1 MDKTNSTFTGY
12 PIFQPSKKELKNSRF
27 RGGLMLVAVVLL
39 HSVIAFELANAPK
52 DEPKKLPMI
61 MEVSM
66 VTIPKPEPPKPEIK
80 EPPPPPVVKPV
91 AKKEI
96 AKAKP
101 IIKPNA
107 PVKKE
112 IVKKIAAAPL
122 PTHQKLLESQ
132 NPQIEEKIQQYEVA
146 PEVTTQPPAPA
157 IAPKVSE
164 GSKEVN
170 QQSKEQKI
178 ANNGNSE
185 EVSSG
190 VVCIN
195 CKKIE
200 SKLKERY
207 GYLHGITIVFL
218 LEIDET
224 GTVKNV
230 SVKDKKI
237 EAEADELDEDTLAS
251 IKERFMSMEFE
262 PKTTNGKAVSSTAI
276 QPIKFS
282 K

>member
-1 MDKTNSTFTGY
+1 MSATNTISSNSF
-12 PIFQPSKKELKNSRF
+12 IF
-27 RGGLMLVAVVLL
+27 
-39 HSVIAFELANAPK
+39 APK
-52 DEPKKLPMI
+52 KTCKKSRRMATLLFALAMVLHGSIALHFLTSSKNEPKKPPMI

-80 EPPPPPVVKPV
+80 EPPPPPPVVKPV

-96 AKAKP
+96 AKVKP

-132 NPQIEEKIQQYEVA
+132 NPQVEEKIQQYEVA

-157 IAPKVSE
+157 IAPKVNE

-178 ANNGNSE
+178 ADNGNSE

-207 GYLHGITIVFL
+207 GYLHGITIIFL

-276 QPIKFS
+276 QQIKFS